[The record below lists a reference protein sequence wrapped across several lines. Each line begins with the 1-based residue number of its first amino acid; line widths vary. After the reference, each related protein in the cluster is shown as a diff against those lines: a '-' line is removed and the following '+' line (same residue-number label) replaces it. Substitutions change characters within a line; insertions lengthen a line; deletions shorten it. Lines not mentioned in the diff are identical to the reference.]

1 MEIIHNKIPN
11 LIYFFTV
18 SMMMRSPAY
27 IKYASPAAKFS
38 LPKSAIYEI
47 LSLIK

>member
-1 MEIIHNKIPN
+1 MDVIHNKIPTFN
-11 LIYFFTV
+11 IIFYRISGYVLPANVKFTG
-18 SMMMRSPAY
+18 A
-27 IKYASPAAKFS
+27 AAKFS